1 MPKYKDGK
9 KHHLNYNQEQFCLNV
24 VNGMSYVDAY
34 ASVYGEGKTRET
46 TRSMGKQL
54 AQKPEVAKRI
64 QDLRDRMAYKLMW
77 SRAEAE
83 KSLRDVL
90 NMCIDKEDAQNA
102 IKAIME
108 LNRMCGYH
116 APTTSIN
123 ATVDIKSNDID
134 SIMKNLGFVRTE
146 KLTDGQG

>member
-1 MPKYKDGK
+1 MPRYKTGA
-9 KHHLNYNQEQFCLNV
+9 KHELNYNQEQFCLNI
-24 VNGMSYVDAY
+24 VNGMSQVDAY
-34 ASVYGEGKTRET
+34 AAVYGDKDRDNTRKKAAALKKNPVV
-46 TRSMGKQL
+46 S
-54 AQKPEVAKRI
+54 ARI
-64 QDLRDRMAYKLMW
+64 QDLKDRMAYKLAW

-83 KSLRDVL
+83 KGLREVYQ
-90 NMCIDKEDAQNA
+90 MCMEKGDAQNA

-134 SIMKNLGFVRTE
+134 SIMKNLGFTRTE
-146 KLTDGQG
+146 KLTDGKG